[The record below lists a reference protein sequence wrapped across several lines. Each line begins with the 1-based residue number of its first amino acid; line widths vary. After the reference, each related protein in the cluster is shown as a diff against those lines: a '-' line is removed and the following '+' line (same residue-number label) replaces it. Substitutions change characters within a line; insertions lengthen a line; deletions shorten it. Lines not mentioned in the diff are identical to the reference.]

1 MIRIYPVYIIMLV
14 VGTILC
20 NIELNLAVDCSD
32 FSEWF
37 AAFWKQRITIKDLA
51 LQIPIIGKYD
61 ATLINPPIWTMYA
74 EMQAIVLLPI
84 LDFWYRKKR
93 KKWMIF
99 CALIVAVIF
108 NVCHLFPQIVWKW
121 MSVFLIGYTGKV
133 IFSCDEKY
141 VNMLKRNKVA
151 YIVVL
156 LNIFLFEIRNIM
168 PENIRI
174 FSLAISCMMLIL
186 VICHNNLINRIC
198 SVGWLVSV
206 GNISYEFY
214 LVHFV
219 VLLAL
224 RPYALYLPPDIYI
237 ASALFISI
245 LMSLVLNRCIS
256 KPLNKK
262 YIVR

>member
-20 NIELNLAVDCSD
+20 NIELNLVVDCSN

-99 CALIVAVIF
+99 CTLVVAVIF

-121 MSVFLIGYTGKV
+121 MSVFIIGYTGKV
-133 IFSCDEKY
+133 IFSCEEKY

-151 YIVVL
+151 FIVVL
-156 LNIFLFEIRNIM
+156 LNIFLFEIRSIM
-168 PENIRI
+168 PEDIRI

-198 SVGWLVSV
+198 SVGWLVLV
-206 GNISYEFY
+206 GNISYELY

-224 RPYALYLPPDIYI
+224 RPCAVYLPPATYI
-237 ASALFISI
+237 ALAFIISI
-245 LMSLVLNRCIS
+245 LISLVLNRCIS
-256 KPLNKK
+256 KSLKIR
-262 YIVR
+262 Y